1 MSSTTPPTAQP
12 VKKGRK
18 PEKSEVMADSVQVTN
33 EELRSKLMD
42 TQIELQQE
50 RSKVCKLRER
60 LQEQR
65 QARELEQHKHAVALT
80 DLRAKLHEEKLREIA
95 AARETLARQHEV
107 ELARAIKIRDA
118 EVQRLQGLVNAL
130 RDGAADKLKNALLAE
145 AREEARRAFD
155 GERIKLQQEI
165 QEQKTA
171 RKQAEEAHANALQAD
186 KAKAADLRTAYQQ
199 HQDEVHRIKRDCER
213 DIRRLMDE
221 LKAKDRVMCALER
234 ELGVQ
239 AGFAQKLQLQKEA
252 LDEQLGQVREAEKHN
267 HGSPKREVMPGLGDN
282 SDLLNNQEVEER
294 DMRRFQLKIAE
305 LHSVIRKL
313 EDRNALL
320 ADERNELLKRV
331 REAESQMKPMFEK
344 NKRLSKKNDD
354 LLQTLQ
360 RMEEKLK
367 NLSRENA
374 EMKEKATSSR
384 PPSQQQS
391 IQPQLKRPS
400 SLTDLSH
407 AHEEQEVE
415 FLKLQVSEQRGIIDE
430 LMQERD
436 RLVMSKKNRRKPL
449 KLSKRHVVETYF
461 GFDEESVD
469 SETSSLTSYNTDL
482 TDRTPATPEED
493 LEETISREESELR
506 FRQLTREYQAL
517 QRAYA
522 LLQEQTGGSLDAE
535 REARTREQLQ
545 TELSSCQAKIVDLE
559 KALAERGQDSKW
571 VEEKQYLLRTNQEL
585 HEKVC
590 ASQQA
595 ESRLKAEVQDA
606 RDQNELLEFRVLELE
621 ERERRSPAL
630 NLHMSAFPENSS
642 SALQIYCHQEGV
654 KDVIIP
660 ELMKKLDILGDNGN
674 LRNEEQVA
682 VIQAGTVISLC
693 EKWLKQID
701 STEAALTQKMIDLE
715 NDKELFSKQK
725 GFLEEE
731 LDYRKQALDQA
742 YMRIEELEATL
753 YSALQQEQPACQA
766 VAESLTDRQREE
778 LRLAVDKLRRQIL
791 RQSRQFDSQ
800 ILQERMELLQQAQQR
815 IRELEDRLDLQ
826 KRQIKEIEEKFL
838 FLFLFFSL
846 AFILWP

>member
-1 MSSTTPPTAQP
+1 MSSTTPTVAPP
-12 VKKGRK
+12 FKKGRK
-18 PEKSEVMADSVQVTN
+18 PEKSEVMADSPPQATN

-42 TQIELQQE
+42 AQIELQQE
-50 RSKVCKLRER
+50 RNK
-60 LQEQR
+60 
-65 QARELEQHKHAVALT
+65 
-80 DLRAKLHEEKLREIA
+80 
-95 AARETLARQHEV
+95 
-107 ELARAIKIRDA
+107 
-118 EVQRLQGLVNAL
+118 
-130 RDGAADKLKNALLAE
+130 
-145 AREEARRAFD
+145 
-155 GERIKLQQEI
+155 
-165 QEQKTA
+165 
-171 RKQAEEAHANALQAD
+171 
-186 KAKAADLRTAYQQ
+186 
-199 HQDEVHRIKRDCER
+199 
-213 DIRRLMDE
+213 MDE
-221 LKAKDRVMCALER
+221 LKAKDRSVCALER

-239 AGFAQKLQLQKEA
+239 AGYAQKLQLQKEA
-252 LDEQLGQVREAEKHN
+252 LDEQLGHVREAEKHN

-282 SDLLNNQEVEER
+282 NDQLNNQEAEER

-305 LHSVIRKL
+305 LHAVIRKL

-354 LLQTLQ
+354 LQQTLQ

-374 EMKEKATSSR
+374 EMQTLQA
-384 PPSQQQS
+384 
-391 IQPQLKRPS
+391 QLKRPS

-415 FLKLQVSEQRGIIDE
+415 FLKLQVAEQRGIIDE
-430 LMQERD
+430 LTQ
-436 RLVMSKKNRRKPL
+436 
-449 KLSKRHVVETYF
+449 RHVVETYF
-461 GFDEESVD
+461 GFDEESID

-482 TDRTPATPEED
+482 TDRTPATPEEE
-493 LEETISREESELR
+493 LEETVSREESELR

-545 TELSSCQAKIVDLE
+545 SELSSCQAKVVDLE
-559 KALAERGQDSKW
+559 KALAEQGQDSKW

-585 HEKVC
+585 HEKMC
-590 ASQQA
+590 ALQQA
-595 ESRLKAEVQDA
+595 ESRLQAEVQDA

-630 NLHMSAFPENSS
+630 NLHVSTFPENSS

-701 STEAALTQKMIDLE
+701 NTEAALTRKMIDLE
-715 NDKELFSKQK
+715 NEKELFSKQK

-753 YSALQQEQPACQA
+753 YSALQQEQPSCRA
-766 VAESLTDRQREE
+766 VAESLTDRQRDE

-791 RQSRQFDSQ
+791 RQSRQYDSQ
-800 ILQERMELLQQAQQR
+800 ILQERMELLQQAQQVR
-815 IRELEDRLDLQ
+815 PLTNGVRLPSP
-826 KRQIKEIEEKFL
+826 FL

>member
-1 MSSTTPPTAQP
+1 MSSNTPPAAP
-12 VKKGRK
+12 PFKKGRK
-18 PEKSEVMADSVQVTN
+18 PEKSEVMTESVPATN

-42 TQIELQQE
+42 VQIELQQE
-50 RSKVCKLRER
+50 RGKVCKLRER

-95 AARETLARQHEV
+95 AVREGLARQHDI

-130 RDGAADKLKNALLAE
+130 RDGAADKLKNALLGE

-155 GERIKLQQEI
+155 GERLKLQQEI

-171 RKQAEEAHANALQAD
+171 RKQADEALANAQQAD

-221 LKAKDRVMCALER
+221 LKAKDRVVGALEK
-234 ELGVQ
+234 ELGLQ
-239 AGFAQKLQLQKEA
+239 AGYTQKLQLQKEA
-252 LDEQLGQVREAEKHN
+252 LDEQLGHVREAERHN

-282 SDLLNNQEVEER
+282 SDLLSNQELEER

-331 REAESQMKPMFEK
+331 REAESQMKPIFEK

-374 EMKEKATSSR
+374 EMKEKASSSR
-384 PPSQQQS
+384 PPLPQQPIQS
-391 IQPQLKRPS
+391 QLKRPI

-407 AHEEQEVE
+407 AHEEQELE
-415 FLKLQVSEQRGIIDE
+415 FLKLQISEQRGIIDE
-430 LMQERD
+430 LTQERD
-436 RLVMSKKNRRKPL
+436 RLVMSKKNRRKPP
-449 KLSKRHVVETYF
+449 KLTRRHVVETYF
-461 GFDEESVD
+461 GFDEESID

-493 LEETISREESELR
+493 LEESVTREESELR

-522 LLQEQTGGSLDAE
+522 LLQEQTGGSMDAE

-545 TELSSCQAKIVDLE
+545 AELNSCQAKIMDLE

-585 HEKVC
+585 HEKMCVL
-590 ASQQA
+590 QQN
-595 ESRLKAEVQDA
+595 ESRLQAEVQDA

-621 ERERRSPAL
+621 VRDCNNVKMSP
-630 NLHMSAFPENSS
+630 
-642 SALQIYCHQEGV
+642 G
-654 KDVIIP
+654 
-660 ELMKKLDILGDNGN
+660 GDNNN
-674 LRNEEQVA
+674 LSSRRKTY
-682 VIQAGTVISLC
+682 IQ
-693 EKWLKQID
+693 
-701 STEAALTQKMIDLE
+701 
-715 NDKELFSKQK
+715 
-725 GFLEEE
+725 
-731 LDYRKQALDQA
+731 
-742 YMRIEELEATL
+742 
-753 YSALQQEQPACQA
+753 
-766 VAESLTDRQREE
+766 
-778 LRLAVDKLRRQIL
+778 
-791 RQSRQFDSQ
+791 
-800 ILQERMELLQQAQQR
+800 
-815 IRELEDRLDLQ
+815 
-826 KRQIKEIEEKFL
+826 
-838 FLFLFFSL
+838 
-846 AFILWP
+846 